1 MMTEINLNELERL
14 AKGITPGPWSVK
26 DDWHF
31 YILDATGKR
40 EIAKISNKYR
50 SKDVNAAYIAAACNA
65 VPELIKMYRE
75 ADDEAADANSA
86 WQKVRRENLALQE
99 RVQELERQ
107 NAALEDRI
115 RYLIEER
122 DGLEWAIG
130 FSSSKEYCE

>member
-65 VPELIKMYRE
+65 VPKLLDERHALYERICELESELEVYRE
-75 ADDEAADANSA
+75 
-86 WQKVRRENLALQE
+86 KE
-99 RVQELERQ
+99 R
-107 NAALEDRI
+107 
-115 RYLIEER
+115 
-122 DGLEWAIG
+122 LEWERSRDER
-130 FSSSKEYCE
+130 F